1 MELVG
6 ASCVRLGRLK
16 VAGDWDQFWNR
27 DGDVTQVVFME
38 NELVRASLTGESG
51 WGPELGCWGKAGGCK
66 VAGIRMFMYLAV
78 FLLGRHLRFP

>member
-38 NELVRASLTGESG
+38 NELVCASLAARERVGT
-51 WGPELGCWGKAGGCK
+51 
-66 VAGIRMFMYLAV
+66 
-78 FLLGRHLRFP
+78 